1 MQLDLETV
9 ASLLVSFFSPQKV
22 QQAAYQTN
30 FSQRSTD
37 KLTAPLFLQAWVF
50 ACLEHREVTLSQI
63 GQACLD
69 LGVAVSAQGVDGRIN
84 QASSDFMAAMLS
96 QAMATFVNRLPLPLP
111 ILNQFSA
118 VNLIDSSI
126 IPLPEAMA
134 DLYAGSGGNAA
145 AASLKVRL
153 VFEFQHGNLS
163 QLLLAPGRE
172 PDQGFG
178 AYLPL
183 ATAGSLNL
191 MDLGHFNLSHFKAM
205 DDQKAYFLSR
215 YKHGTSLLTPQ
226 GDKIDLLPLLQEQC
240 PSQLDRPVLLGQQKK
255 HQIPCRLVAF
265 RLKQELADQRR
276 RKAKA
281 AAKRRGQTV
290 SPTSLALLDW
300 AIYLTNVPQLMLTA
314 EQIALLYRLRWQIEL
329 VFKLCKSVL
338 GLRHFV
344 RLRPAP
350 VLTELYARLIGLVL
364 TQFITAPLRLPLAW
378 WSNREIRPVQVA
390 KIFRRFARTLNQAL
404 GDLSQVLDHLRTLKS
419 HILHFGFKQKRR
431 KKPNICHALALAS
444 MVYQLPFTPAQEVA
458 LLTWEATPHL
468 T

>member
-9 ASLLVSFFSPQKV
+9 GCLLVSFFSPATV
-22 QQAAYQTN
+22 YQAACQTN
-30 FSQRSTD
+30 FTQRSTD
-37 KLTAPLFLQAWVF
+37 KLTAPLFFQALVF
-50 ACLEHREVTLSQI
+50 ACLEHQEVTLSQL

-69 LGVAVSAQGVDGRIN
+69 LGVAVSAQGVDSRIT
-84 QASSDFMAAMLS
+84 QASSDFMAAMFS
-96 QAMATFVNRLPLPLP
+96 QAMATFVNRSPLPLP

-126 IPLPEAMA
+126 IPLPEALA
-134 DLYAGSGGNAA
+134 EVYAGCGGNAS

-153 VFEFQHGNLS
+153 VMEFQHGNLS

-183 ATAGSLNL
+183 ARPGSLNL

-226 GDKIDLLPLLQEQC
+226 GDKIDLLALLQEDC
-240 PSQLDRPVLLGQQKK
+240 PSQLDQPVLLGQQKH

-265 RLKQELADQRR
+265 RLKQEVADQRR

-290 SPTSLALLDW
+290 SPTTLALLDW
-300 AIYLTNVPQLMLTA
+300 AIYLTNVPQVMLTA

-329 VFKLCKSVL
+329 VFKLAKSYL

-344 RLRPAP
+344 RLRPAR

-364 TQFITAPLRLPLAW
+364 TQFITAPLRMPLSRH
-378 WSNREIRPVQVA
+378 SNREISPVQVV
-390 KIFRRFARTLNQAL
+390 KIFRRFARILNQAL
-404 GDLSQVLDHLRTLKS
+404 GDLSQVLDHLRTLQT

-444 MVYQLPFTPAQEVA
+444 TLYQLPFTPAHEVA
-458 LLTWEATPHL
+458 LLTWEATPNL